1 MDTYKLTLKSNDL
14 MVMSDDELLN
24 YSLDLQQAANSEIQR
39 QREVANRLLGY
50 VAFKVSQRLASGTT
64 E

>member
-50 VAFKVSQRLASGTT
+50 VAFEVSQRLASGTT